1 MEIKKFE
8 YEDRTKYYIVFG
20 SETFWVKES
29 KEYPTIGEWTICRR
43 DQVSN
48 NLIAIFRQIGKEKKF
63 NGLDSIIKFLQNREY
78 E

>member
-29 KEYPTIGEWTICRR
+29 KKMEYK
-43 DQVSN
+43 SSFN
-48 NLIAIFRQIGKEKKF
+48 NVEYLV
-63 NGLDSIIKFLQNREY
+63 NGSWNYNDS
-78 E
+78 